1 MPNEQYLDNSRIN
14 ELTLGDI
21 LRAVFCKK
29 ILMLIIVAVIT
40 LVGTLS
46 IVYGVDKSR
55 QIYTAR
61 FNINA
66 IDLEDS
72 GTYIDGSNF
81 DYRNII
87 SLANLNKVKE
97 SDEKFKGI
105 NTEGIVASGAIS
117 ITQKTFYDEDILE
130 AEKKAVIKE
139 QYYEITLTKG
149 SISNASLAKEFIESL
164 VDICITDS
172 VAKVEALDYT
182 SNLFSYDTSNKYD
195 AQIEYLQNQYDF
207 ITEGY
212 EDLISNYGNVLSNDI
227 NLTSYNKK
235 VQKYFEENA
244 FSSLKNE
251 LNQYGYIKD
260 YDQTGRTYSTA
271 VNSGVDSYKVGKL
284 KLDQLIAQRDEILN
298 KYSSMGGS
306 IENTGLDT
314 IYVQIADLSTQLE
327 DTKQNIRINLRRL
340 ANNYAQGQL
349 ETEFAEALSIV
360 GLADAT
366 TIYAEIARG
375 DKAAFEVNLAEFRAQ
390 LAEFTN
396 EYKVVIKNVVS
407 TCSEIYYKDAS
418 VIVVS
423 GGLGKTKALLISFV
437 AGLFIACVVN
447 LILGREMLTYEYR
460 LKRAIDRQ
468 KQYGLL
474 INKVKEEAIENN

>member
-1 MPNEQYLDNSRIN
+1 MPNEQYLDNSHVN
-14 ELTLGDI
+14 ELTFGDI
-21 LRAVFCKK
+21 FRAIFSKK
-29 ILMLIIVAVIT
+29 LIMLIIVAVVT

-46 IVYGVDKSR
+46 IVYSFDKSR
-55 QIYTAR
+55 QIYTTR

-72 GTYIDGSNF
+72 GTYIDGSKF
-81 DYRNII
+81 DYRKII
-87 SLANLNKVKE
+87 SLENLNRVKD

-105 NTEGIVASGAIS
+105 NTEGIVEGGSIS
-117 ITQKTFYDEDILE
+117 ITQKTIYDEDILE
-130 AEKKAVIKE
+130 TEKKAVVKD

-149 SISNASLAKEFIESL
+149 SISNTKLAKEFIDKL
-164 VDICITDS
+164 VNLCIDDS
-172 VAKVEALDYT
+172 VAKVGALDYS
-182 SNLFSYDTSNKYD
+182 SNLYSYDTSNKYD
-195 AQIEYLQNQYDF
+195 AQIAYIQNQYDF

-212 EDLISNYGNVLSNDI
+212 EDLIANYGNVLSNNS

-284 KLDQLIAQRDEILN
+284 KLDQLVAQRDEILN

-306 IENTGLDT
+306 IENTGLDA

-340 ANNYAQGQL
+340 ANNYSQGEL
-349 ETEFAEALSIV
+349 ESEYAEALSIV
-360 GLADAT
+360 GLTDAS
-366 TIYAEIARG
+366 TIYADIAKG
-375 DKAAFEVNLAEFRAQ
+375 DKTAFEANLAEYRAQ

-396 EYKVVIKNVVS
+396 EYKAVIKDVVS
-407 TCSEIYYKDAS
+407 TYSTIYYKDAS
-418 VIVVS
+418 IIIVS
-423 GGLGKTKALLISFV
+423 GGLGAIKAFLISFV
-437 AGLFIACVVN
+437 AGFILACVVN
-447 LILGREMLTYEYR
+447 LVLSREMLTYEYR
-460 LKRAIDRQ
+460 LKRALDRQ

-474 INKVKEEAIENN
+474 IENAKEEAIKA